1 MLPLHYERQ
10 CTMMLEMGFQIIS
23 CPVGGEPTAIILP
36 YDDAAFIV
44 TEMPYLEVDPDGW
57 HEDLEERIICPGGHT
72 FYVYAY

>member
-1 MLPLHYERQ
+1 
-10 CTMMLEMGFQIIS
+10 MMLEMGFQIIS

-44 TEMPYLEVDPDGW
+44 TEMPYLEVDPEAW
-57 HEDLEERIICPGGHT
+57 QEDVEERIICPGGHT

>member
-1 MLPLHYERQ
+1 MPLRHERQ
-10 CTMMLEMGFQIIS
+10 CDMMLEMGFQIIS
-23 CPVGGEPTAIILP
+23 CPVGGEPTAIVLP

-57 HEDLEERIICPGGHT
+57 HEDIEERITCPGGHT

>member
-1 MLPLHYERQ
+1 MPLRYERQ
-10 CTMMLEMGFQIIS
+10 CAMMLEMGFQIIS
-23 CPVGGEPTAIILP
+23 CPVGGEPTAITLP

>member
-1 MLPLHYERQ
+1 MPLYNERQ

-23 CPVGGEPTAIILP
+23 CPVGGEPTAITLP

>member
-23 CPVGGEPTAIILP
+23 CPICGDPTAITLP
-36 YDDAAFIV
+36 YDDAAYIV
-44 TEMPYLEVDPDGW
+44 TEMPYLEVDPDAW
-57 HEDLEERIICPGGHT
+57 HDDIEERIMCPGGHT

>member
-1 MLPLHYERQ
+1 MPLCNERQ

-23 CPVGGEPTAIILP
+23 CPVGGEPTAITLP

>member
-1 MLPLHYERQ
+1 MLPLCNERQ

-23 CPVGGEPTAIILP
+23 CPVGGEPTAITLP

>member
-1 MLPLHYERQ
+1 
-10 CTMMLEMGFQIIS
+10 MMLEMGFQIIS
-23 CPVGGEPTAIILP
+23 CPVGGEPTAITLP

-44 TEMPYLEVDPDGW
+44 TEMPYLEIDPDGW

>member
-1 MLPLHYERQ
+1 
-10 CTMMLEMGFQIIS
+10 MMLEMGFQIIS
-23 CPVGGEPTAIILP
+23 CPICGDPTAITLP

-57 HEDLEERIICPGGHT
+57 HEDVEERITCPGGHT